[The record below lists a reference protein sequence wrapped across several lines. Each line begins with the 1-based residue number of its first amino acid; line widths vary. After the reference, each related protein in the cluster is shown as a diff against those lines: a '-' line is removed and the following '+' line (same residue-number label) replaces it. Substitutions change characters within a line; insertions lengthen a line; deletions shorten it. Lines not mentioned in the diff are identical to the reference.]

1 MHSLIAPLLAVGL
14 ASLAQAYTKPGA
26 NTWGPL
32 LEPDLSHSITQGESF
47 TVTWDP
53 EDHPTDDVTVSLVL
67 CQGPSTNC
75 VPSDTAIAS
84 GIPASQKSYDWEVP
98 CDLAPGTQNTATGYG
113 MMIIVD
119 GTGEFQYSTQFSCLA
134 SKTCSTSGS
143 SSSNS
148 TGATTTTSGSSV
160 IVMPPTQQTGSW
172 SSGNSSTPTTT
183 ASGSLSSTTGPSIC
197 VNCYSTLATMS
208 YSTASDGSIV
218 TVSQTATITSAPA
231 GTTVAATGTSS
242 APASTFTG
250 GAVAIRLNGAGMALA
265 GAVALFAL

>member
-1 MHSLIAPLLAVGL
+1 MHSLIAPILAAGL
-14 ASLAQAYTKPGA
+14 ASFAQAYTTPGA

-32 LEPDLSHSITQGESF
+32 LEPDLTHPITQGKSF

-98 CDLAPGTQNTATGYG
+98 CDLAPGTQNTASGYG
-113 MMIIVD
+113 MMVIVD

-134 SKTCSTSGS
+134 SKSCSSSGS

-148 TGATTTTSGSSV
+148 TGTTTTTSGSSV
-160 IVMPPTQQTGSW
+160 VVMPPTQQTGSL
-172 SSGNSSTPTTT
+172 SSSNSSAPTTT
-183 ASGSLSSTTGPSIC
+183 FTGFGSSTTGSFC
-197 VNCYSTLATMS
+197 FDCSSTLATI
-208 YSTASDGSIV
+208 YSTASDGSVV
-218 TVSQTATITSAPA
+218 TASAASTITAGPA
-231 GTTVAATGTSS
+231 ASTVVATGTSS

-250 GAVAIRLNGAGMALA
+250 GAVANGLNGAGMALA